1 MIRLIAALLFTILPL
16 YIDISTLHTPT
27 YRMIDI
33 DEMRRFLT
41 GRIDYK
47 GDARFVIV
55 QAEHSLR
62 EMYLEQN
69 TYKAFLKM
77 HAAAHANGIKL
88 TIISG
93 ARNFDY
99 QSRIWE
105 RKWSSL
111 ADGSDLDK
119 ATSILRYSSMPSTS
133 RHHWGTDI
141 DINSLSNAY
150 FEQGQGLKE
159 YEWLC
164 ANAIRF
170 GFCQVYTS
178 KAETGRTGYEMEKW
192 HWSYLPV
199 ASGLLWHYI
208 RLISPSDMMDF
219 SGAET
224 VANLD
229 IIGQYVLG
237 IASCD

>member
-1 MIRLIAALLFTILPL
+1 MIRLVVVLLFTVLPL
-16 YIDISTLHTPT
+16 YISISTFQTPT
-27 YRMIDI
+27 YQLVNA
-33 DEMRRFLT
+33 EYLGLFLT
-41 GRIDYK
+41 GKIDYRR
-47 GDARFVIV
+47 DAKFVKV
-55 QAEHSLR
+55 QAEQCVR
-62 EMYLEQN
+62 EMYLEKR
-69 TYKAFLKM
+69 TYNAFVQMYTSAL
-77 HAAAHANGIKL
+77 ADGVRL

-99 QSRIWE
+99 QRRIWE
-105 RKWSSL
+105 GKWRGL
-111 ADGSDLDK
+111 GSGTTIEK
-119 ATSILRYSSMPSTS
+119 ASTILRFSSMPSTS

-224 VANLD
+224 VADLD